1 MTRIEDPSLDPWIKK
16 VDEKEKLKDE
26 IRGEVVREM
35 KTKKRK
41 KFFTCCFFEL
51 LIIILI
57 LGGLVAAV
65 AKTGV
70 ITIPVFSKLF
80 YDKPAP
86 QRIVSISPDE
96 TKSFEEK
103 IAEKLEQ
110 LKFKT
115 PAAGENP
122 EVALEFTEEELT
134 GFIKSVEADEN
145 SPFAGSQVSVS
156 PEGVEL
162 FGELKDLNRA
172 FLTITLKPE
181 VINNNFKI
189 SFQKIK
195 LGNLSLPAS
204 LGNFLVDRLLKD
216 QFDSA
221 EKSIAEFGKLES
233 IELFD
238 GKIIFRGQLDA
249 SAFTE

>member
-1 MTRIEDPSLDPWIKK
+1 MTRIEDPSSDPWIKEI
-16 VDEKEKLKDE
+16 DEKEKLKDE
-26 IRGEVVREM
+26 IRGEVIKEI
-35 KTKKRK
+35 KNKKRK

-51 LIIILI
+51 LFTILI
-57 LGGLVAAV
+57 LGGLAAAV

-86 QRIVSISPDE
+86 QRIVSINPGE

-103 IAEKLEQ
+103 IAEKIGQ

-134 GFIKSVEADEN
+134 GFIKSMEAAEN
-145 SPFAGSQVSVS
+145 SPFTDSQVSVS
-156 PEGVEL
+156 PEGIEI

-172 FLTITLKPE
+172 FLTIALKPE

-204 LGNFLVDRLLKD
+204 LGNFLADKLLKD
-216 QFDSA
+216 QIDSA
-221 EKSIAEFGKLES
+221 EKSVAEFGKLES